1 MEKKKEK
8 MPKKQLKKS
17 HSTQSY
23 EGSSEKKGKRRGD
36 RGEKPLRC
44 HRAYHDEHS
53 NPEPES
59 PIRDSESPIR
69 DVSMLLSYLLLSFRS
84 VFCYLSET

>member
-1 MEKKKEK
+1 

-17 HSTQSY
+17 LSTQSY

-36 RGEKPLRC
+36 KPLRC
-44 HRAYHDEHS
+44 HRAYDEHS

-69 DVSMLLSYLLLSFRS
+69 DVSIFVNFYYHRIFFFVIFQKLSQSFVLQS
-84 VFCYLSET
+84 V